1 MLAFAHLS
9 GMPSQ
14 EHISLLPFRTAR
26 VADGIRCA
34 NRVFRKLLERTCG
47 KAVLRAYSGHLY
59 RFRLPSYTSRVNTNP
74 DPRQEQDTL
83 QSASLSPEPIAAP
96 VGRWRVFAFAA
107 AGVLL
112 AMLFVGTRTARAAW
126 QEIAQLL
133 SLHGKPEPA
142 SANVL
147 SDHEIEGLDGMPP
160 QSQAELLLERSINH
174 YRGANDQI
182 AARVKSWR
190 GKIKLDDRL
199 NNLFMTGLNSDDLRV
214 RAAAIEVDIAS
225 RNLEKTSA
233 TVDRLEQDARFGEQ
247 GPRANALWDIGLL
260 GSRGIEPERAAQI
273 ILASIHDS
281 NVNVRYWAVEALS
294 YLGTDD
300 SISPLLAVFHD
311 DASPMIR
318 ERAACGLA
326 QSGMLSEKQR
336 RTTVPRLLEFAED
349 PALDPETRKW
359 VYQALRDITGQ
370 SLPHDPAAWRNWY
383 NSNDASWNPVTH
395 DSM

>member
-1 MLAFAHLS
+1 M
-9 GMPSQ
+9 
-14 EHISLLPFRTAR
+14 
-26 VADGIRCA
+26 
-34 NRVFRKLLERTCG
+34 
-47 KAVLRAYSGHLY
+47 
-59 RFRLPSYTSRVNTNP
+59 NTDP
-74 DPRQEQDTL
+74 DPRQEQTNL
-83 QSASLSPEPIAAP
+83 QSASLSPEAIAGPA
-96 VGRWRVFAFAA
+96 GRWRVFAFAA
-107 AGVLL
+107 LGVLL
-112 AMLFVGTRTARAAW
+112 AMLFVGMRTARAAW

-133 SLHGKPEPA
+133 SLQGKPQPA

-147 SDHEIEGLDGMPP
+147 SEHDLEGLDRMAP

-182 AARVKSWR
+182 AERVGGWR
-190 GKIKLDDRL
+190 GNIKLGDRL
-199 NNLFMTGLNSDDLRV
+199 NNLFVTGLNSDDLRV
-214 RAAAIEVDIAS
+214 RAAAIEVDIAA
-225 RNLEKTSA
+225 RDLEKSPA

-281 NVNVRYWAVEALS
+281 NINVRYWAVEALS
-294 YLGTDD
+294 YLGTDGT
-300 SISPLLAVFHD
+300 ISPLLDVFHD

-336 RTTVPRLLEFAED
+336 RTAVPRLLEFAED
-349 PALDPETRKW
+349 SALDPETRKW
-359 VYQALRDITGQ
+359 VYQALRDITGKN
-370 SLPHDPAAWRNWY
+370 LPHDPAAWRNWY
-383 NSNDASWNPVTH
+383 NSNSADGSWTPVTR